1 MANYMVFDL
10 VQEIT
15 RLDGSVYDELGNIVM
30 NGRAEYAAEQNFIKQ
45 VRILKLN
52 IPHSNHVE
60 KVERYI
66 NDHYSDPGFSMKRWE
81 EWKKPPEIQ
90 KEMQVILNDN
100 RLG

>member
-1 MANYMVFDL
+1 MTFDM

-15 RLDGSVYDELGNIVM
+15 LLDGRVYPELGNVVM
-30 NGRAEYAAEQNFIKQ
+30 NGRAEYAEEHGFIKQ

-60 KVERYI
+60 RVERYI
-66 NDHYSDPGFSMKRWE
+66 NDHYSDPGFSMDHWE
-81 EWKKPPEIQ
+81 EWVKPPEIQ
-90 KEMQVILNDN
+90 KEMQAILVDN